1 MNDEGPF
8 GRQFHMNEIINR
20 RCWPHR
26 LAGPGRT
33 HSRFKR
39 FTFKLRRRSWL
50 HRVSDDHDLVW
61 YLPTYIPSFLSIYL
75 FSVYLPTYLSF
86 YVSTYIPFFLC
97 IYLHTFLYIYLP
109 FFLYIYLP
117 TFLSMCLPTYAPY
130 YRPTY
135 LPTILPLK
143 HLIFAKIIG
152 SMGKFRQ

>member
-75 FSVYLPTYLSF
+75 FSCI
-86 YVSTYIPFFLC
+86 STYIPFFLC
-97 IYLHTFLYIYLP
+97 IYLHTFLSMYLP
-109 FFLYIYLP
+109 SYLPLYLP
-117 TFLSMCLPTYAPY
+117 TFLSIYLPTYLSFY
-130 YRPTY
+130 VSSYLHTLLPTY
-135 LPTILPLK
+135 LPTILLLK

>member
-75 FSVYLPTYLSF
+75 FF
-86 YVSTYIPFFLC
+86 CISTYIPFFLC
-97 IYLHTFLYIYLP
+97 IYLHTFLSMYLP
-109 FFLYIYLP
+109 SYLPLYLP
-117 TFLSMCLPTYAPY
+117 TFLSIYLPTYLSFY
-130 YRPTY
+130 VSSYLRTLLPTY
-135 LPTILPLK
+135 LPTYHPTSQAPNFCQNHRING
-143 HLIFAKIIG
+143 KI
-152 SMGKFRQ
+152 

>member
-61 YLPTYIPSFLSIYL
+61 YLPTYIPSFISIYL
-75 FSVYLPTYLSF
+75 FSCI
-86 YVSTYIPFFLC
+86 STYIPFFLC
-97 IYLHTFLYIYLP
+97 IYLHTFLSMYLP
-109 FFLYIYLP
+109 SYLPLYLP
-117 TFLSMCLPTYAPY
+117 TFLSIYLPTYLSFFVSSY
-130 YRPTY
+130 LHTLLPTY